1 MSDCGTI
8 DVPHILLDDVVPYE
22 MISGA
27 NNPAIDVSRADL
39 LPHAELAEQQFA
51 WQKELKNS
59 AAMPFGE
66 QLQGFVRTKEMQ
78 AILGAIK
85 TSHSRIEAADRLGI
99 SARTLRHKLKKLRDE
114 GLEVPHTY
122 AR

>member
-1 MSDCGTI
+1 
-8 DVPHILLDDVVPYE
+8 
-22 MISGA
+22 
-27 NNPAIDVSRADL
+27 
-39 LPHAELAEQQFA
+39 
-51 WQKELKNS
+51 
-59 AAMPFGE
+59 MPFGE

-99 SARTLRHKLKKLRDE
+99 SARTLRHKLKKLRDD
-114 GLEVPHTY
+114 GLEVPQTY